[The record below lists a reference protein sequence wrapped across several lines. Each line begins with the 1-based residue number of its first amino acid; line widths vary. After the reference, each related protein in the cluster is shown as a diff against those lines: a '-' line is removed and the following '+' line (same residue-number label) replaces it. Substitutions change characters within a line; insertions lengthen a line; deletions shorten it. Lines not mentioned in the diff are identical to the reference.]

1 MTFNDIIAALDDI
14 ADLLHEIE
22 VETVKRIGEAGVEY
36 AISQSMGNY
45 SLAELADLGYP
56 YSKRH
61 YGGVVGYGDSVDGF
75 NPEQTNVQSGEF
87 VESWSW
93 HHTGRGT
100 GIIEN
105 TAPVA
110 DILMEGTDKMVPRRV
125 DDNVARHMIAFIIP
139 YEINGIT
146 RDYQARINSICN
158 RTS

>member
-1 MTFNDIIAALDDI
+1 MIQNILVDPTSANAPTSFLLGSKHSLMAVEVSELQSQGRWQMTFNDIIAALDDI
-14 ADLLHEIE
+14 TDLLHEIE
-22 VETVKRIGEAGVEY
+22 VETVKRIGEAGVRY

-110 DILMEGTDKMVPRRV
+110 DILDG
-125 DDNVARHMIAFIIP
+125 RH
-139 YEINGIT
+139 
-146 RDYQARINSICN
+146 
-158 RTS
+158 

>member
-1 MTFNDIIAALDDI
+1 MTFNDIIAALDDV

-56 YSKRH
+56 YSRRH
-61 YGGVVGYGDSVDGF
+61 GIAMFGF
-75 NPEQTNVQSGEF
+75 DPEQTNVQSGDF
-87 VESWSW
+87 VKSWSW
-93 HHTGRGT
+93 RQTSRGS

-110 DILMEGTDKMVPRRV
+110 DILMDGTEKMVPRRV
-125 DDNVARHMIAFIIP
+125 DDNVARHLTAFIIP

>member
-1 MTFNDIIAALDDI
+1 MTFNDIIAALDDV

-61 YGGVVGYGDSVDGF
+61 GIAQMGF
-75 NPEQTNVQSGEF
+75 NPEQTNVQSGDF
-87 VESWSW
+87 VRSWSW
-93 HHTGRGT
+93 HHTGRGR